1 LECHWNF
8 KRERY
13 TRKNKDYDNMKNT
26 STKTDFNINFLLVVL
41 LSVMISGTSF
51 AQRLTSEAQ
60 LQSEIDAVKSF
71 INRVNSTQYSPVS
84 TQQIYK
90 PEDNFRLQKENQT
103 NAYQRKHYLM
113 NANRITT
120 EVYSYGGI
128 APGYGLLR
136 GVNNGVW
143 KGLSYIFQFCPF
155 VGASVPDNSDPTKR
169 LKIISD
175 GLWDYPTQ
183 AYQLR
188 EVNPTGDTLWQFQPL
203 PGYDDEN
210 QEYMASNPAPD
221 LNKDG
226 KPDSWP
232 STWYNAVLGKYVW
245 PGYLAQDAENADL
258 EVFWAMDDRD
268 NREFNYFPFPGDFV
282 RRGLGIQIDGRGLQW
297 SNTLAENAI
306 FFIYTVA
313 NISSKNLDTMYFGV
327 YGDCDVGGGS
337 PENTDDNGLFI
348 PPHDVPGYP
357 TVANIPVYSRSVVYF
372 WDPDGKGDYGLPV
385 GYVACKYLESPGKPN
400 DGVDN
405 DGDLMTDESQED
417 NIDND
422 GDWNPATDDVGQDG
436 VPSTGDLGEGDG
448 LPTRGKKLPGGALDP
463 LFPGEPN
470 FEYTDLDEADQIGLS
485 SFSSWTWPNDRVSN
499 DEGMWN
505 RIRAGNF
512 SPDGI
517 AQATDI
523 VFCFAS
529 GDISLA
535 AQETKRISS
544 SLLFGEDLNDLL
556 VTAET
561 VQRIYNANYRF
572 YRPPAKP
579 IVNAIGG
586 DKKVTLYWDS
596 RAEGSNDPLTGMDFE
611 GYVIY
616 RSTDPTFSDIQGITD
631 GKGNSFFSR
640 PLKDLTGTDA
650 RFDLIN
656 DWAGYHPVSYRGRG
670 IQYYLGD
677 DRGLV
682 HTYVDSNEV
691 INGQTYYYAV
701 VAYDHGD
708 SVGVPPTET
717 TKKITLDAITSKYEF
732 DVNTVAVVP
741 GPRAGGYLF
750 PDESA
755 LALTQK
761 AGIGNG
767 KITMKIVND
776 LLVQDNVEYD
786 IIFSDT
792 LRDGNT
798 VTAAKNFSVLKLADI
813 TDMVSF
819 TDTNFYKLNH
829 ANLNKSFIPVVTDES
844 GKAYTE
850 NSDYIID
857 YERGLIR
864 RTGSTTMALSK
875 PYKVVY
881 RHFPISQSTLLKY
894 EDGNS
899 VFDGLQIKVQDYE
912 QLIID
917 TIATKWS
924 TGSTNFDFTI
934 DLTKLAFPRK
944 KRYPANYE
952 VKFSAANIDSA
963 KIGTQLGVYPVPFQ
977 VVDVTTGV
985 PVRVWTYVIEN
996 AATKNFKYDFGE
1008 EIIFFNSG
1016 SNGVIS
1022 DTLTWSLLVKAPT
1035 DSGVTPVAPTDG
1047 DVLYIRTERPFNKYD
1062 RFSFTSKSGQ
1072 FSNSEAKSR
1081 LDNVYT
1087 VPNPYVGYNEVE
1099 PTNKLP
1105 GRSRGERRIYF
1116 ENLPPKCTIKIYT
1129 LSGDWV
1135 QTIEHEST
1143 FDNGREYWNLLN
1155 SDGFSISYGIYFA
1168 HIDAGE
1174 IGEKL
1179 IKFAII
1185 K

>member
-1 LECHWNF
+1 M
-8 KRERY
+8 
-13 TRKNKDYDNMKNT
+13 KNKI
-26 STKTDFNINFLLVVL
+26 SITDFQIKIFWIVL
-41 LSVMISGTSF
+41 LSVF
-51 AQRLTSEAQ
+51 AGGVTVAQQINSEAE
-60 LQSEIDAVKSF
+60 LQREIDAVKRF
-71 INRVNSTQYSPVS
+71 VGRVNSSQFSPVT
-84 TQQIYK
+84 TQQINK
-90 PEDNFRLQKENQT
+90 PEDNFRLQKETET

-113 NANRITT
+113 NANRVTT

-155 VGASVPDNSDPTKR
+155 VGASVPDNADPNKKLR
-169 LKIISD
+169 IISD
-175 GLWDYPTQ
+175 GLWDYPNQ
-183 AYQLR
+183 VWQLR
-188 EVNPTGDTLWQFQPL
+188 DVSPTGDTLWQFQPL
-203 PGYDDEN
+203 PGYDDPN
-210 QEYMASNPAPD
+210 QEYLASNPAPD
-221 LNKDG
+221 LNGDG

-232 STWYNAVLGKYVW
+232 SSWYNPVLGKYVW

-268 NREFNYFPFPGDFV
+268 NREFNYLPFPGDIV

-306 FFIYTVA
+306 FFIYTVT
-313 NISSKNLDTMYFGV
+313 NVSSKNLDTMYFGV

-337 PENTDDNGLFI
+337 PENTDDHGLFI

-357 TVANIPVYSRSVVYF
+357 SVANIPVYSRSLVYF
-372 WDPDGKGDYGLPV
+372 WDPDGKGDFGLPA

-400 DGVDN
+400 DNLDN
-405 DGDLMTDESQED
+405 DGDGMTDESQED
-417 NIDND
+417 GIDND
-422 GDWNPATDDVGQDG
+422 GDWNPAIDDVGQDG
-436 VPSTGDLGEGDG
+436 VANTGDTGEGDG
-448 LPTRGKKLPGGALDP
+448 LPTRGKKLASGALDP

-485 SFSSWTWPNDRVSN
+485 SFNSWTWPNDRVSN
-499 DEGMWN
+499 DDGMWN
-505 RIRAGNF
+505 RIKAGNF
-512 SPDGI
+512 SPEGI

-523 VFCFAS
+523 VFVFAS
-529 GDISLA
+529 GDISLQS
-535 AQETKRISS
+535 QETKRISS
-544 SLLFGEDLNDLL
+544 SLLFGEDLSDLL

-579 IVNAIGG
+579 NVYAIGE

-596 RAEGSNDPLTGMDFE
+596 RAEESNDPLTGKDFE

-616 RSTDPTFSDIQGITD
+616 RSTDPAFSDIQEITD

-640 PLKDLTGTDA
+640 PLKDIAGTDA
-650 RFDLIN
+650 KFDLVN
-656 DWAGYHPVSYRGRG
+656 GWKGYHPVSYRGRG
-670 IQYYLGD
+670 IQYYMGD
-677 DRGLV
+677 DRGIV
-682 HTYVDSNEV
+682 HSYIDSNNV

-732 DVNTVAVVP
+732 DVNTVAVIP
-741 GPRAGGYLF
+741 GPRAGGYVL
-750 PDESA
+750 PDESS
-755 LALTQK
+755 LALSQK
-761 AGIGNG
+761 SGIGNG
-767 KITMKIVND
+767 MITLKILND
-776 LLVQDNVEYD
+776 LLVKENIPYD

-792 LRDGNT
+792 LRNGQT
-798 VTAAKNFSVLKLADI
+798 ISAVKNYSVLKIADVE
-813 TDMVSF
+813 DKVSF
-819 TDTNFYKLNH
+819 TDTNFYKLSNP
-829 ANLNKSFIPVVTDES
+829 NIFREYPPVVTDET
-844 GKAYTE
+844 GKVYTE
-850 NSDYIID
+850 AGDFVMD

-864 RTGSTTMALSK
+864 RTGATTMPLNK
-875 PYKVVY
+875 EYKVVY
-881 RHFPISQSTLLKY
+881 RYYPIYQSTLIGY

-899 VFDGLQIKVQDYE
+899 VFDGLHIKVKDYP
-912 QLIID
+912 QLVID
-917 TIATKWS
+917 TIGTKWS
-924 TGSTNFDFTI
+924 TGSTNYVHSI
-934 DLTKLAFPRK
+934 DLTKLTFPRK
-944 KRYPANYE
+944 KKYPSNYE
-952 VKFSAANIDSA
+952 VTFSANNIDSA
-963 KIGTQLGVYPVPFQ
+963 KFGNNLATFPIPFS
-977 VVDVTTGV
+977 VMDVTTGV
-985 PVRVWTYVIEN
+985 PQRVWTYVLEN
-996 AATKNFKYDFGE
+996 SATRNNKYDFSE
-1008 EIIFFNSG
+1008 EIIFFNTG
-1016 SNGVIS
+1016 SKGLMT
-1022 DTLTWSLLVKAPT
+1022 DTLTWGLLIKAPT
-1035 DSGVTPVAPTDG
+1035 DSGVVPKAPTDG
-1047 DVLYIRTERPFNKYD
+1047 DVFYVRTERPFNRND
-1062 RFSFTSKSGQ
+1062 RFTFTSKAGQ
-1072 FSNSEAKSR
+1072 FSTSEAKSR

-1087 VPNPYVGYNEVE
+1087 VPNPYVGYNEIE

-1135 QTIEHEST
+1135 QTIEHDAT
-1143 FDNGREYWNLLN
+1143 YDNGREYWNLLN